1 MYKNFILI
9 LFALLFFTGCVTG
22 KGYKCDYYTDNL
34 SIDYVRILVNG
45 KYKQDITGTVCD
57 SQDKR
62 SFIQIKNGLAHGKA
76 EVYLPIGIFVKNNFQ
91 NGKLEGISKEYYG
104 SGALQSEAN
113 YKNGKKEGIEKFYYE
128 SGALQEER
136 NYKNDKKEGISKM
149 YYESGALKSEGNF
162 KNGKLEG
169 ILKGY
174 DENGNLTHQ
183 TTFKNGLR
191 EGQMKSY
198 NSYGKFWA
206 TITYKNDKAVSGICA
221 NGKKWNNAELSNW
234 ENGLKVSCG
243 Y

>member
-9 LFALLFFTGCVTG
+9 LFALLFFTGCDTG
-22 KGYKCDYYTDNL
+22 KGHKCDYYTDNL
-34 SIDYVRILVNG
+34 SIDYERILVNG

-62 SFIQIKNGLAHGKA
+62 SFIQIKNGLAHG
-76 EVYLPIGIFVKNNFQ
+76 NS
-91 NGKLEGISKEYYG
+91 KLYYK
-104 SGALQSEAN
+104 SGALQV
-113 YKNGKKEGIEKFYYE
+113 
-128 SGALQEER
+128 
-136 NYKNDKKEGISKM
+136 
-149 YYESGALKSEGNF
+149 EGNF

-169 ILKGY
+169 ILKEY
-174 DENGNLTHQ
+174 DENGNLTQQ

-221 NGKKWNNAELSNW
+221 NGRKWNNAELSNW
-234 ENGLKVSCG
+234 DNGLSVDCG

>member
-9 LFALLFFTGCVTG
+9 LFALLFFTGCVTD
-22 KGYKCDYYTDNL
+22 KGAHVKISKHKCDYYTDNL

-76 EVYLPIGIFVKNNFQ
+76 EVYLPIGIFFQNNFQ
-91 NGKLEGISKEYYG
+91 
-104 SGALQSEAN
+104 
-113 YKNGKKEGIEKFYYE
+113 
-128 SGALQEER
+128 
-136 NYKNDKKEGISKM
+136 
-149 YYESGALKSEGNF
+149 
-162 KNGKLEG
+162 NGKLEG

-234 ENGLKVSCG
+234 ENGLNVTCG

>member
-91 NGKLEGISKEYYG
+91 NGKLEGIYKE
-104 SGALQSEAN
+104 
-113 YKNGKKEGIEKFYYE
+113 YYE
-128 SGALQEER
+128 SGALE
-136 NYKNDKKEGISKM
+136 
-149 YYESGALKSEGNF
+149 AEGNF

-169 ILKGY
+169 ILKEY
-174 DENGNLTHQ
+174 DENGNLTQQ

>member
-1 MYKNFILI
+1 MAENKEKRGVIVYKNFILI
-9 LFALLFFTGCVTG
+9 LFALLFFTGCVTD
-22 KGYKCDYYTDNL
+22 KGEHVKISKPKCDYYTDNL
-34 SIDYVRILVNG
+34 SIDYVIILVNG

-76 EVYLPIGIFVKNNFQ
+76 EVVYLPIGIFYQNNFQ
-91 NGKLEGISKEYYG
+91 NGKLEGISKT
-104 SGALQSEAN
+104 
-113 YKNGKKEGIEKFYYE
+113 YYE
-128 SGALQEER
+128 SGALRVEM
-136 NYKNDKKEGISKM
+136 NYKNDKPEGIVKE

-169 ILKGY
+169 ILKEY
-174 DENGNLTHQ
+174 DENGNLTQQ

-221 NGKKWNNAELSNW
+221 NGRKWNNAELSNW
-234 ENGLKVSCG
+234 DNGLNVTCG

>member
-1 MYKNFILI
+1 MYKNFIPI
-9 LFALLFFTGCVTG
+9 LFALLFFTGCDTG
-22 KGYKCDYYTDNL
+22 KGHKCDYYTDNL

-62 SFIQIKNGLAHGKA
+62 SFIQIKNGLAHG
-76 EVYLPIGIFVKNNFQ
+76 NS
-91 NGKLEGISKEYYG
+91 KLYYK
-104 SGALQSEAN
+104 SGALKVEGN
-113 YKNGKKEGIEKFYYE
+113 FKNGKPEGI
-128 SGALQEER
+128 
-136 NYKNDKKEGISKM
+136 YKE
-149 YYESGALKSEGNF
+149 YYESGALKAEANY

-169 ILKGY
+169 ILKEY
-174 DENGNLTHQ
+174 DENGNLTQQ

-234 ENGLKVSCG
+234 ENGLNVSCG